1 MKLNFAENIRKLRR
15 ENGLTQEQLA
25 EKVGVSFQTVSRWR
39 GLPRYRASARA
50 RRAF

>member
-39 GLPRYRASARA
+39 SEEHTLNSSH
-50 RRAF
+50 